1 MKCRPIHDDLGGII
15 VPRMGSIRLLAVLL
29 WWMLAPAVALAGSAP
44 GEPIVSARYVDP
56 TERYGHFA
64 LGRPHEYASLRA
76 TIGGGRELQV
86 ELPAHEV
93 FEDLA
98 PRLVRLAPGEPPL
111 LLTIVSSRDAGA
123 RLVLFEQ
130 RGDALVKAAESSPV
144 GTPMRWMNP
153 VGVADLNG
161 DGRAEI
167 AAVVTPHIGGT
178 LKVWRRAGT
187 RLVEVGALG
196 GFSNHVYGS
205 SELALSAPLVI
216 DGRTV
221 LAVPDATRMQL
232 RLIAFDG
239 RRLTQAGECSLAEPL
254 RSALVVRRR
263 AGAGTRGEGQGQAI
277 DLDACRWR

>member
-1 MKCRPIHDDLGGII
+1 MQKRSKKSH
-15 VPRMGSIRLLAVLL
+15 LLAWLL
-29 WWMLAPAVALAGSAP
+29 GSLLAPAIGHAGGPAS
-44 GEPIVSARYVDP
+44 EPIISARYADP

-76 TIGGGRELQV
+76 TIGGDRELQA

-111 LLTIVSSRDAGA
+111 LLTIVSSRDTGA

-130 RGDALVKAAESSPV
+130 RGDALVVAAESPPV

-153 VGVADLNG
+153 VGVADLDG

-178 LKVWRRAGT
+178 LKVWRRDGA

-221 LAVPDATRMQL
+221 LAVPDTARRQL
-232 RLIAFDG
+232 RLVAFDG
-239 RRLTQAGECSLAEPL
+239 RRLVQAGECPLAEPL
-254 RSALVVRRR
+254 RSALVVQRRDG
-263 AGAGTRGEGQGQAI
+263 AGARDASRGGSI
-277 DLDACRWR
+277 DLQTCRWR